1 MTEMSKETS
10 RMARRETTEEF
21 TDITGEVDDLLRRPD
36 VAAAV
41 ARYRQEREQ
50 ADRSY
55 AMGLAAVRKA
65 FNLTQVEL
73 ARRLGVSQA
82 AVTKLEHQDDMLLS
96 TLRSYMGTLH
106 GKVRLVIDFDG
117 EEIELDLGPEH
128 ARVDAR

>member
-1 MTEMSKETS
+1 
-10 RMARRETTEEF
+10 MARRETTEEF
-21 TDITGEVDDLLRRPD
+21 TDITSEVDDLLRRPD

-96 TLRSYMGTLH
+96 TLRSYMATLH
-106 GKVRLVIDFDG
+106 GKVRLVIEFDG
-117 EEIELDLGPEH
+117 EEIELDLGPSTP
-128 ARVDAR
+128 ALTPNGTSQP

>member
-1 MTEMSKETS
+1 
-10 RMARRETTEEF
+10 MARRETAEDF
-21 TDITGEVDDLLRRPD
+21 TDITSEVDDLLRRPD
-36 VAAAV
+36 VAEAV

-117 EEIELDLGPEH
+117 EEIELDLGPEY
-128 ARVDAR
+128 ARADAR

>member
-1 MTEMSKETS
+1 
-10 RMARRETTEEF
+10 MARRSNTEEF
-21 TDITGEVDDLLRRPD
+21 TDITGEVDDLLGQPD
-36 VAAAV
+36 IAAAV
-41 ARYRQEREQ
+41 ARYREEREQ

-117 EEIELDLGPEH
+117 EEIELDLGPAPTGAATE
-128 ARVDAR
+128 